1 MHGTTV
7 RIESG
12 LGCPVLEISA
22 QSSLSTNACFT
33 SRYLVF
39 RWQSGQVTRRMDNN
53 VGSVFLVWE
62 RFSIG
67 FGLSMVGFKIVLHLV
82 GLGAHRC
89 SRPTRA
95 CPHHPDNRGC
105 MTNYVGNG

>member
-53 VGSVFLVWE
+53 VGSVF
-62 RFSIG
+62 
-67 FGLSMVGFKIVLHLV
+67 FGLGTFLNRVWAQYGWVQDCVTF
-82 GLGAHRC
+82 
-89 SRPTRA
+89 SRV
-95 CPHHPDNRGC
+95 RG
-105 MTNYVGNG
+105 TSLQ